1 MSLLRANILYPWLMQ
16 NFWEVGRLFP
26 WLLWASFETD
36 RLCSM
41 AGPLPAD
48 LVDLENRASRKVD
61 LDRAG
66 GSHVS

>member
-1 MSLLRANILYPWLMQ
+1 
-16 NFWEVGRLFP
+16 
-26 WLLWASFETD
+26 
-36 RLCSM
+36 M

-48 LVDLENRASRKVD
+48 LVDLENRASVKNRASRKVD